1 MRNYHFFLLLLF
13 GTQLKAQICFE
24 ESKMFFS
31 GTRPSAALAAD
42 FNRDGYQDL
51 AMVDYDY
58 SGFSISLG
66 DGSGNYFLDSSYQLN
81 FSGSIPGLIL
91 SKDFNRDGFI
101 DLATVDYL
109 GKIYIHLGKGDGTF
123 QTKISTIPGFYPSG
137 LCSADFNGDA
147 IPDIVVSSHAPAN
160 NITIYFG
167 NDSGGFNASQLYSV
181 EQWPQDIITLDINRD
196 GKMDLISANGGGGTG
211 KVVTFL
217 IGNGDGSFYL
227 GQKITT
233 EDSPTK
239 LLGSDFNSDGWPD
252 LGIITK
258 KNILILIS
266 SSNGGFLPTDTIPVM
281 NQIISMIANDFNGDK
296 KNDLVVTQKDSNYI
310 SVYLGNGNGYFS
322 DSLNFKVANLLGDLC
337 SADFNNDGKQDIAL
351 TRGRNYFTGDV
362 RILLNCTSTGIENV
376 IDNSELTIYPNPSSD
391 KFSIESS
398 TSNINKLELFDMNS
412 KLLITQNFKNKA
424 MLDVTGLKE
433 GVFLLCIHSMNGV
446 FYRKLVVAR

>member
-1 MRNYHFFLLLLF
+1 MKNKFLFVLILF
-13 GTQLKAQICFE
+13 GTQLKAQVCFDK
-24 ESKMFFS
+24 SKIFFS
-31 GTRPSAALAAD
+31 GSRPNSPLAAD

-51 AMVDYDY
+51 AIVDYDY

-66 DGSGNYFLDSSYQLN
+66 DGSGNYFLDSSYHLN
-81 FSGSIPGLIL
+81 LSGSIPGLIL

-137 LCSADFNGDA
+137 LCSADFNGDS
-147 IPDIVVSSHAPAN
+147 IPDIAVSSNAPAN

-217 IGNGDGSFYL
+217 IGNGDGSFYP

-252 LGIITK
+252 LGIVTK

-281 NQIISMIANDFNGDK
+281 NQIISIISDDFNGDK

-337 SADFNNDGKQDIAL
+337 SADFNNDGKLDIAL

-376 IDNSELTIYPNPSSD
+376 IDKTEITIYPNPSSNQ
-391 KFSIESS
+391 FFIESL
-398 TSNINKLELFDMNS
+398 TTNNKLLQLFDLS
-412 KLLITQNFKNKA
+412 GKLLITQNYTDKTMIDA
-424 MLDVTGLKE
+424 TILIE
-433 GVFLLCIHSMNGV
+433 GIYLLCIKSTNGV
-446 FYRKLVVAR
+446 IYRKLLVAR

>member
-1 MRNYHFFLLLLF
+1 MKNYHFFLLLLL

-31 GTRPSAALAAD
+31 GTRPNTPLTAD
-42 FNRDGYQDL
+42 FNRDGYADIAL
-51 AMVDYDY
+51 THFDY
-58 SGFSISLG
+58 SGFSISF
-66 DGSGNYFLDSSYQLN
+66 GNSTGNFSLDSSYHLN
-81 FSGSIPGLIL
+81 LSGSIPGLIL

-101 DLATVDYL
+101 DLATVDEL
-109 GKIYIHLGKGDGTF
+109 GKIYIHLGNGDGTF
-123 QTKISTIPGFYPSG
+123 LTEVSSIPGFYPSG
-137 LCSADFNGDA
+137 LCSADFNGDS
-147 IPDIVVSSHAPAN
+147 IPDIAVSSNAPAN
-160 NITIYFG
+160 NINIYFG
-167 NDSGGFNASQLYSV
+167 NDSGGFNASQQYSV

-217 IGNGDGSFYL
+217 MGNGDGSFYP

-252 LGIITK
+252 LGILTK
-258 KNILILIS
+258 KKILILNS

-337 SADFNNDGKQDIAL
+337 SADFNNDGKLDIAL

-376 IDNSELTIYPNPSSD
+376 IDKTGITIYPNPSSNQ
-391 KFSIESS
+391 FFIESL
-398 TSNINKLELFDMNS
+398 TTNNKLLQLFDLS
-412 KLLITQNFKNKA
+412 GKLLITQNYTDKT
-424 MLDVTGLKE
+424 MLDATILIE
-433 GVFLLCIHSMNGV
+433 GIYLLCIKSTNGV
-446 FYRKLVVAR
+446 IYRKLLVAR